1 MLKLKSLD
9 VLGQAFSSEMPHAD
23 SLTKYLDMLIPVVKP
38 WGEDLREGVFL
49 SRGWLEFSDDD
60 NFHDVILHFFN
71 KEGEYLRSVNGN
83 VTAGSWRLMETPN
96 KLLLEHDENE
106 LFDLAFSD
114 KNFFILKKHGDQARL
129 GQPKYFVM
137 VHEPLGRKLEWRDA
151 MELLYNTYR
160 SNNSFYFTLAAIVLV
175 IIAIVLIYSLG

>member
-1 MLKLKSLD
+1 M
-9 VLGQAFSSEMPHAD
+9 
-23 SLTKYLDMLIPVVKP
+23 
-38 WGEDLREGVFL
+38 
-49 SRGWLEFSDDD
+49 
-60 NFHDVILHFFN
+60 HFFN

-83 VTAGSWRLMETPN
+83 VTAGSWRLMETSN
-96 KLLLEHDENE
+96 KLLLEHEENE

-114 KNFFILKKHGDQARL
+114 KNFFVLKKHGDQARM

-151 MELLYNTYR
+151 MELMYNTYR